1 MAESAVSFVIQ
12 YLAPLLAD
20 EVKLLKG
27 VRKEIFY
34 FIDELERMQSVLKDA
49 DSIAE
54 AGDEVTRW
62 ITVLKQQ
69 HKIASQIKDIK
80 VRIREIVESD
90 VRYRLTTFLEHNNHS
105 SSITRKLWHKPQVG
119 YLYIE
124 DDEIVGIE
132 SPKYE
137 LIGRLLEKKDQSQA
151 VISVVGMRGIGKTT
165 LAKNVYNSQEVA
177 AHFDCKAWVS
187 ISQSYKLEELLK
199 TMIEQLS
206 RNNLLPLPDE
216 GTDSLIAKL
225 RGYLYEKKYV
235 IVFDDVWQIGFWG
248 SIRHAL
254 PQNSKGSRVI
264 ITTCNEQVAAF
275 CKGSSIALQS
285 LSKEKAWQLFCKNA
299 FQRGLPLAIV
309 AIGGLLST
317 KNKVLSEWQKFYDTM
332 GIELERNLE
341 LEGNPCLT
349 IVKLL
354 LLSYQDLPHR
364 LKSCLLYFD
373 IIPEKYPMTRGRL
386 IRLWIAERFV
396 EEKQGTT
403 LEEVAEAY
411 LNEPTQRRLLRVS
424 ESKLY
429 GRVVIEYQVH
439 DALKYCRLNLRL
451 HKRIQV
457 LMTQFVGCL
466 CICIITVRKRLWKA
480 LVNPQFMPFFLFEVG
495 KLPKRPLL
503 CTLAANF
510 KLLNVLDLEG
520 APLDQLHEEVGN
532 LYFLGN
538 LSVRRT
544 GVQII
549 PKSIG
554 NLHNLLTIDL
564 KYSPVSELPID
575 IDRLHKLQ
583 HLLAYYRNY
592 GCENIVDIVRGVRIQ
607 GEIGHLQ
614 ELQKSWHVETN
625 HDDGLSLI
633 EELGNWLQLRKLG
646 ITKLRREHGSALC
659 ATIEKMNYLKYL
671 KVKALS
677 DDEILDLQ
685 KISSLPQYLQRLNL
699 GGRLGELP
707 DWIPKLQNLVNYLYC
722 TQGLKSIIIKEGA
735 LPLLKELRIG
745 SIPQLKKVPSGI
757 HDLQKLKTPAFI
769 DMPKKFLD
777 RMQPQPNQTKAK
789 TIGLLSIYL
798 MSCSGLGGGFSG
810 YWNSGTLQKYFE
822 RKCQLPATH
831 TVEAKSMAEA
841 PEFKGELMAERVVI
855 SVIQYLGPLLASEVE
870 LLRGVRKEMVSIKA
884 ELERIHS
891 FLKDAESRAETG
903 DEGVKIWV
911 KQVRQVAY
919 RIQDVVDEHILFVLP
934 KQPGLFGSLHKVIR
948 KITKLKPRHE
958 IASQIQDNG
967 TTIREIKEG
976 ADRYGFST
984 SSLSEHSSTR
994 KDNMWRDPRLA
1005 SLFIGDDEVVG
1016 IESPKYELISRLVD
1030 QNQSERAV
1038 ISVVGMVGIGKTT
1051 LAKKVYDSQ
1060 EVVAHFTC
1068 KAWITVSQSYKPEE
1082 LLKTM
1087 IKELSGIYVL
1097 PDEGIESLIV
1107 KLRGY
1112 LSEKRYV
1119 IVFDDVWET
1128 DFWGSIR
1135 NALPKNSEGSRVIV
1149 TTRKDQVAAFCTET
1163 SVDHVHE
1170 LQALSQET
1178 AWKLFCTKAFQ
1189 LDFGGHCPP
1198 DLEEVSQAI
1207 VRKCQGL
1214 PLAIAAIGGLLST
1227 KNKGISEWQKFY
1239 GSMNSELERN
1249 PDLKSISKILLF
1261 SYNDLPHD
1269 LKSCFLYFGI
1279 MPEDYSIKAGRLIRL
1294 WIVEGFVEEQNGK
1307 TLEEVAEEY
1316 LTELIHR
1323 RLVLVSTTKFD
1334 GRVGRCQV
1342 HDVVREIILS
1352 KSKEFSLCQIVERE
1366 NSSFNAT
1373 TRRLSMHMRYCNMDK
1388 VMKSISKSPVHSVLL
1403 FQEGELPKK
1412 PLLGTLA
1419 ANFKLL
1425 KVLDLEDAHLD
1436 QLHEEVGNLF
1446 ILRYLSIR
1454 STQVEII
1461 PKSIG
1466 KLQSLQT
1473 LDLKHCRIRELPFDI
1488 SRLHKLRHLI
1498 AYSRNYEPEY
1508 LNDIIG
1514 VKIQGGIGG
1523 LEELQSLWYVETND
1537 VLIKELEKLRQLRKL
1552 GITKLEREH
1561 GRALCAAIEKMTYLE
1576 RLSVWT
1582 SSDDEILDLQ
1592 YISSPPLYVQFLY
1605 LTGRLEKL
1613 PEFDQERSSK
1623 SPSSLSLWDA
1633 YDGEQLYFEVGRFQK
1648 LKELSL
1654 VGLKG
1659 LNSVIIEEGALPLLE
1674 KLTIEPSPQLKE
1686 VPSGIHH
1693 LRNLKILG
1701 FVGMPEEFINRME
1714 LKPNQGKDY
1723 LIVKHIPR
1731 VELWCR
1737 IGKQVSITYISTLQ
1751 QYFNRKVVN
1760 ARIREYENESQS

>member
-1 MAESAVSFVIQ
+1 
-12 YLAPLLAD
+12 
-20 EVKLLKG
+20 
-27 VRKEIFY
+27 
-34 FIDELERMQSVLKDA
+34 MQ
-49 DSIAE
+49 
-54 AGDEVTRW
+54 
-62 ITVLKQQ
+62 
-69 HKIASQIKDIK
+69 
-80 VRIREIVESD
+80 
-90 VRYRLTTFLEHNNHS
+90 
-105 SSITRKLWHKPQVG
+105 
-119 YLYIE
+119 
-124 DDEIVGIE
+124 
-132 SPKYE
+132 
-137 LIGRLLEKKDQSQA
+137 
-151 VISVVGMRGIGKTT
+151 
-165 LAKNVYNSQEVA
+165 
-177 AHFDCKAWVS
+177 
-187 ISQSYKLEELLK
+187 
-199 TMIEQLS
+199 
-206 RNNLLPLPDE
+206 
-216 GTDSLIAKL
+216 
-225 RGYLYEKKYV
+225 
-235 IVFDDVWQIGFWG
+235 
-248 SIRHAL
+248 
-254 PQNSKGSRVI
+254 
-264 ITTCNEQVAAF
+264 
-275 CKGSSIALQS
+275 
-285 LSKEKAWQLFCKNA
+285 
-299 FQRGLPLAIV
+299 
-309 AIGGLLST
+309 
-317 KNKVLSEWQKFYDTM
+317 
-332 GIELERNLE
+332 
-341 LEGNPCLT
+341 
-349 IVKLL
+349 
-354 LLSYQDLPHR
+354 
-364 LKSCLLYFD
+364 
-373 IIPEKYPMTRGRL
+373 
-386 IRLWIAERFV
+386 
-396 EEKQGTT
+396 
-403 LEEVAEAY
+403 
-411 LNEPTQRRLLRVS
+411 
-424 ESKLY
+424 
-429 GRVVIEYQVH
+429 
-439 DALKYCRLNLRL
+439 
-451 HKRIQV
+451 
-457 LMTQFVGCL
+457 
-466 CICIITVRKRLWKA
+466 
-480 LVNPQFMPFFLFEVG
+480 
-495 KLPKRPLL
+495 
-503 CTLAANF
+503 
-510 KLLNVLDLEG
+510 
-520 APLDQLHEEVGN
+520 
-532 LYFLGN
+532 
-538 LSVRRT
+538 
-544 GVQII
+544 
-549 PKSIG
+549 
-554 NLHNLLTIDL
+554 
-564 KYSPVSELPID
+564 
-575 IDRLHKLQ
+575 
-583 HLLAYYRNY
+583 
-592 GCENIVDIVRGVRIQ
+592 
-607 GEIGHLQ
+607 
-614 ELQKSWHVETN
+614 
-625 HDDGLSLI
+625 
-633 EELGNWLQLRKLG
+633 
-646 ITKLRREHGSALC
+646 
-659 ATIEKMNYLKYL
+659 
-671 KVKALS
+671 
-677 DDEILDLQ
+677 
-685 KISSLPQYLQRLNL
+685 
-699 GGRLGELP
+699 
-707 DWIPKLQNLVNYLYC
+707 
-722 TQGLKSIIIKEGA
+722 
-735 LPLLKELRIG
+735 
-745 SIPQLKKVPSGI
+745 
-757 HDLQKLKTPAFI
+757 
-769 DMPKKFLD
+769 
-777 RMQPQPNQTKAK
+777 
-789 TIGLLSIYL
+789 
-798 MSCSGLGGGFSG
+798 
-810 YWNSGTLQKYFE
+810 
-822 RKCQLPATH
+822 
-831 TVEAKSMAEA
+831 
-841 PEFKGELMAERVVI
+841 GELMAERAVI

-958 IASQIQDNG
+958 IASQIQDIR

-1030 QNQSERAV
+1030 QNQSQRAV
-1038 ISVVGMVGIGKTT
+1038 ISVVGMGGIGKTT

-1060 EVVAHFTC
+1060 EVVTHFNC

-1135 NALPKNSEGSRVIV
+1135 NALPKNSEGRVII
-1149 TTRKDQVAAFCTET
+1149 TTRKEQVAAFCTET
-1163 SVDHVHE
+1163 SMDHVHE

-1198 DLEEVSQAI
+1198 ELEEVSQAI

-1227 KNKGISEWQKFY
+1227 KNKGISEWQKFH

-1352 KSKEFSLCQIVERE
+1352 KSKEFSLCQILERE

-1388 VMKSISKSPVHSVLL
+1388 VMKSISKSPVRSVFL

-1446 ILRYLSIR
+1446 LLRYLSIR

-1461 PKSIG
+1461 PKSVG
-1466 KLQSLQT
+1466 KLQNLQT

-1537 VLIKELEKLRQLRKL
+1537 GLIKELEKLRQLRKL

-1561 GRALCAAIEKMTYLE
+1561 GRALCAAIVKMKYLE

-1592 YISSPPLYVQFLY
+1592 YISFPPLYVQFLY
-1605 LTGRLEKL
+1605 LAGRLEKL
-1613 PEFDQERSSK
+1613 LEWIPKLQNLVTLCLLGSGLIKNDPVKALQVL
-1623 SPSSLSLWDA
+1623 PSLVRLSLWDA

-1674 KLTIEPSPQLKE
+1674 KLTIEPSLQLKE

-1723 LIVKHIPR
+1723 LLVKHIPR

-1751 QYFNRKVVN
+1751 QYFNRKAVN
-1760 ARIREYENESQS
+1760 ARIREYENESQSLLLQMHPVEGNSIAETPKIQVLQASNHLMIRQIP